1 MEEKAQIIQAFYRN
15 NKRMPTYS
23 EICELFNYKSKNA
36 ASKLV
41 TKLARYGVLEK
52 DKKGRLIPTFSPY
65 SLRLLGLVEAGFPSP
80 VEEQEIDTISLDEW
94 LVNDKD
100 SNYML
105 KVKGPSMKDAGI
117 MNGDYVLV
125 EKTRNVKPGDI
136 VVADVDNAFTL
147 KYLRHN
153 KQTDTYYLEAANEE
167 YDDIYPEGSLNIEA
181 KVLSV
186 IRKYNDR

>member
-23 EICELFNYKSKNA
+23 EICELFDYKSKNA

-65 SLRLLGLVEAGFPSP
+65 SLRLLGLVEAGFPAP

-94 LVNDKD
+94 LIDDKE
-100 SNYML
+100 SSYML

-117 MNGDYVLV
+117 MDGDYVLV
-125 EKTRNVKPGDI
+125 ERTRNVKPGDI
-136 VVADVDNAFTL
+136 VVADVDNSFTL

-153 KQTDTYYLEAANEE
+153 KQTDVYYLEAANED
-167 YDDIYPEGSLNIEA
+167 YDDIYPEGSLNVEA

-186 IRKYNDR
+186 IRKYETK

>member
-15 NKRMPTYS
+15 NKRMPTYQ
-23 EICELFNYKSKNA
+23 EICDLFDYKSKNA

-65 SLRLLGLVEAGFPSP
+65 SIRLLGLVEAGFPAP
-80 VEEQEIDTISLDEW
+80 VEEQEIDTMSLDEW
-94 LVNDKD
+94 LVDDKD
-100 SNYML
+100 ATYIL

-117 MNGDYVLV
+117 MDGDYVLV
-125 EKTRNVKPGDI
+125 ERTLQVKPGDI
-136 VVADVDNAFTL
+136 VVAEVDGDYTL
-147 KYLRHN
+147 KYLRQN
-153 KQTDTYYLEAANEE
+153 RQTETFYLEAANDA
-167 YDDIYPEGSLNIEA
+167 YDDIYPEGTLNIEA

-186 IRKYNDR
+186 IRRY